1 VCSMEIGD
9 CPQIVSRIV
18 YNQGI
23 MEPLPSETAALLVRV
38 QAGDRQALDALLARN
53 LPWIRAQVRRRMGA
67 ALRSKEESSDVV
79 QDAVIEFLTYGPR
92 IRLESEAGFR
102 GLMCRIVE
110 HTLRDRRD
118 WWTARRRALSRERPL
133 GADTVLDLDAPRAP
147 GPDPAEE
154 AARREWEAWIRL
166 GMELLDAGEREVI
179 VLRKWEGRDWA
190 AVGRALGCSE
200 DAARMRFNRAMASL
214 ADAVHALRA
223 GAMPA
228 AADDA
233 AAGDAGGGDGRE

>member
-1 VCSMEIGD
+1 
-9 CPQIVSRIV
+9 
-18 YNQGI
+18 
-23 MEPLPSETAALLVRV
+23 MEPSPSETAALLVRV
-38 QAGDRQALDALLARN
+38 QAGDRRALDALLARN

-92 IRLESEAGFR
+92 VRLGSEASFR

-110 HTLRDRRD
+110 HTLSDQHD
-118 WWTARRRALSRERPL
+118 WWTARRRTLNRERPL
-133 GADTVLDLDAPRAP
+133 AADTVLDLDAPRAP

-166 GMELLDAGEREVI
+166 GLELLDAGERRVI
-179 VLRKWEGRDWA
+179 VLRKWEGREYA
-190 AVGRALGCSE
+190 AIGRELGCSE
-200 DAARMRFNRAMASL
+200 DAARMRCNRAMASL

-223 GAMPA
+223 GAVP
-228 AADDA
+228 A